1 MPTPFKFITASTPA
15 DYDNFKTLLQT
26 YYAETDPETQK
37 VSSILKDSA
46 NLPGRY
52 APPRGGIVLAY
63 QGAELAG
70 CGALSAT
77 AHSGLA
83 EIKRVYVLNTF
94 RRQGLAR
101 QLTLVCMELARQ
113 ACYHAVGVGALPHNT
128 PAIALYQQ
136 LGFKPVSNFRDTSAE
151 HLIFLGV
158 GV

>member
-1 MPTPFKFITASTPA
+1 MPTPFKLITASTPV
-15 DYDNFKTLLQT
+15 DYENFKTLLQI
-26 YYAETDPETQK
+26 YYAESDPETQI
-37 VSSILKDSA
+37 VTSILKDSA
-46 NLPGRY
+46 DLPGRY
-52 APPRGGIVLAY
+52 APPTGGIVLAY

-70 CGALSAT
+70 CGTLSAT

-101 QLTLVCMELARQ
+101 QLTLACMELARQ
-113 ACYHAVGVGALPHNT
+113 ACYRAVGVGALPHNT

-136 LGFKPVSNFRDTSAE
+136 LGFEPVSNFREASAA

-158 GV
+158 DV